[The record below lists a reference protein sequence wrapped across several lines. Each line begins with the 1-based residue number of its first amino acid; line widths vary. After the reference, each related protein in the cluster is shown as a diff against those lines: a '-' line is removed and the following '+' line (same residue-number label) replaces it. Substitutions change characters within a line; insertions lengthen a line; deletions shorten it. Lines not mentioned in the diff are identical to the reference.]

1 MGSISRLLGFIPG
14 MSQIKQAASQVDD
27 KAFDKIEAIIYSMT
41 EEERKHPELIDRD
54 FKRRDRISKGS
65 GRSIQEVNKLRE
77 SLSQMKAQMKRMKGM
92 TEEDAKKMQIQ
103 MKNGNYSAMAPTK
116 VKKGK
121 GKNKGAFRF

>member
-1 MGSISRLLGFIPG
+1 M
-14 MSQIKQAASQVDD
+14 SQVDD
-27 KAFDKIEAIIYSMT
+27 NAFDKLEAIIGSMT
-41 EEERKHPELIDRD
+41 EKERKHPELIDKD
-54 FKRRDRISKGS
+54 FSRRQRIAKGS

-77 SLSQMKAQMKRMKGM
+77 SLAQMKAQMKKMRGM
-92 TEEDAKKMQIQ
+92 SEADAKKMQIQ